1 MKILT
6 FISFLCVFTFAS
18 SIAAKQSGDDEKAV
32 SAVLDN
38 LHDAASKAD
47 YKRYFNNY
55 STHAIF
61 FGTDITE
68 RWTIDEFKT
77 YTKARFE
84 KGSGWT
90 YKKTSRHIYFSADK
104 KTAWFDELLMNENY
118 GECRGTGVLIL
129 ENNAWKVV
137 QYHLTI
143 PIPNALA
150 REVVAMIRKQKEE

>member
-6 FISFLCVFTFAS
+6 FISFLCVFTIAS
-18 SIAAKQSGDDEKAV
+18 SITAKQSGDEEKAV

-47 YKRYFNNY
+47 YERYFSNY

-68 RWTIDEFKT
+68 RWPIDEFKA

-84 KGSGWT
+84 KGRGWT
-90 YKKTSRHIYFSADK
+90 YKKTSRYIYFSADK
-104 KTAWFDELLMNENY
+104 KTAWFDEILVNENY
-118 GECRGTGVLIL
+118 GETRGTGVLIV

-150 REVVAMIRKQKEE
+150 REVVAMIKKQKEE

>member
-6 FISFLCVFTFAS
+6 FISLLCVFTFAS
-18 SIAAKQSGDDEKAV
+18 SITAKQSGDEEKAV

-47 YKRYFNNY
+47 YKRYFSNY

-68 RWTIDEFKT
+68 RWPIDEFKA

-90 YKKTSRHIYFSADK
+90 YNKTSRYIYFSADK
-104 KTAWFDELLMNENY
+104 KTAWFDEILVNENY
-118 GECRGTGVLIL
+118 GETRGTGVLIL
-129 ENNAWKVV
+129 KNNAWKVV

-150 REVVAMIRKQKEE
+150 REVVSMIKKQKE